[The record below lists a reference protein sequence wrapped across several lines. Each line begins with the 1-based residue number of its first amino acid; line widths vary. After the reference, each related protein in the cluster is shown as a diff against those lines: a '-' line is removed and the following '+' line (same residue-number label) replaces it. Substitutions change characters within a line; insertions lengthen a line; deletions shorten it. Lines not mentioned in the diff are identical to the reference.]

1 MSALAAI
8 AAASLLVGAPWLV
21 STWRRVGA
29 YAYPAGRAVRVVSER
44 NTTRACSSCGSL
56 TGPSGLDMLV
66 VRQWECVECGDTH
79 DRDVNA
85 ARNILLLGS
94 GDRASVRGN
103 ESSDSSVP
111 LSRLRKRRRE
121 TGTETMRTAA

>member
-1 MSALAAI
+1 MLKQM
-8 AAASLLVGAPWLV
+8 LLYKGEH
-21 STWRRVGA
+21 
-29 YAYPAGRAVRVVSER
+29 AGRSVKVVSER

-103 ESSDSSVP
+103 ESSQKSRP
-111 LSRLRKRRRE
+111 PSRLRKRRRE
-121 TGTETMRTAA
+121 AGIGEIYAAA